1 MPTGARMYGLR
12 RPAIRSAVRLLS
24 KGMPMKISSRGTY
37 GILALE
43 ELARRWDAKTPI
55 QVKEIAE
62 RKGIPVEFLGQIM
75 ISLKQADICRANRGP
90 GGGYYLTRPPDQ
102 ILLREVLE
110 VLSGPVTGPEESL
123 RKYTADSVAARK
135 VLETWRQATA
145 AMEEVIDGV
154 TLADVC
160 EPDERPHMYYI

>member
-1 MPTGARMYGLR
+1 
-12 RPAIRSAVRLLS
+12 
-24 KGMPMKISSRGTY
+24 MKINSRSTY

-43 ELARRWDAKTPI
+43 ELARRWDARTPV

-62 RKGIPVEFLGQIM
+62 RKAIPEEFLGQIM
-75 ISLKQADICRANRGP
+75 ISLKQADLVRANRGP
-90 GGGYYLTRPPDQ
+90 GGGYYLTRPPEQ
-102 ILLREVLE
+102 VPLREVLE
-110 VLSGPVTGPEESL
+110 VLTGPVTGPEENL

-135 VLETWRQATA
+135 VLETWRKAVT
-145 AMEEVIDGV
+145 AMEEAFDGV

>member
-1 MPTGARMYGLR
+1 
-12 RPAIRSAVRLLS
+12 
-24 KGMPMKISSRGTY
+24 MKISSRGTY

-55 QVKEIAE
+55 QVKEIAA
-62 RKGIPVEFLGQIM
+62 RKAVPEEFLGQIM
-75 ISLKQADICRANRGP
+75 ISLKQADLVRANRGP
-90 GGGYYLTRPPDQ
+90 GGGYYLTRAPEQ
-102 ILLREVLE
+102 IPLREVLD
-110 VLSGPVTGPEESL
+110 VLSGPVTGTDETL
-123 RKYTADSVAARK
+123 RRYTADSVAARK
-135 VLETWRQATA
+135 VLETWRRAIA

>member
-1 MPTGARMYGLR
+1 
-12 RPAIRSAVRLLS
+12 
-24 KGMPMKISSRGTY
+24 MKISSRGTY

-55 QVKEIAE
+55 QVKEIAA
-62 RKGIPVEFLGQIM
+62 RKAVPEEFLGQIM
-75 ISLKQADICRANRGP
+75 ISLKQADLVRANRGP
-90 GGGYYLTRPPDQ
+90 GGGYYLTRAPEQ
-102 ILLREVLE
+102 IPLREVLD
-110 VLSGPVTGPEESL
+110 VLSGPVTGTDETL
-123 RKYTADSVAARK
+123 RRYTGDSVAARR
-135 VLETWRQATA
+135 VLETWRRATA

>member
-1 MPTGARMYGLR
+1 
-12 RPAIRSAVRLLS
+12 
-24 KGMPMKISSRGTY
+24 MKISSRGTY

-55 QVKEIAE
+55 QVKEIAA
-62 RKGIPVEFLGQIM
+62 RKAVPEEFLGQIM
-75 ISLKQADICRANRGP
+75 ISLKQADLVRANRGP
-90 GGGYYLTRPPDQ
+90 GGGYYLTRAPEQ
-102 ILLREVLE
+102 IPLRDVLD
-110 VLSGPVTGPEESL
+110 VLSGPVTGTDETL
-123 RKYTADSVAARK
+123 RRYTADSVAARK
-135 VLETWRQATA
+135 VLETWRRATA

>member
-1 MPTGARMYGLR
+1 
-12 RPAIRSAVRLLS
+12 
-24 KGMPMKISSRGTY
+24 MKISSRGTY

-43 ELARRWDAKTPI
+43 ELVRRWDAKTPI

-62 RKGIPVEFLGQIM
+62 RKAIPEDFLGQIM
-75 ISLKQADICRANRGP
+75 ISLKQADIVRASRGP
-90 GGGYYLTRPPDQ
+90 GGGYSLTRPPDQ
-102 ILLREVLE
+102 IHLRELLQ
-110 VLSGPVTGPEESL
+110 VLSGPVTGPEETL
-123 RKYTADSVAARK
+123 GKYTANSVAARR

-145 AMEEVIDGV
+145 AMEAVVDGV